1 VEVFQ
6 GPSHSVS
13 YSPPLCA
20 YDNYDELLDAQ
31 LQQEQ
36 EAPEFEDREEEY
48 NEAFNGGAGDNIA
61 NNEMEGQFAI
71 NQVNANAANN
81 AQVAAM
87 EQQAGLMVV
96 AADNPHTH
104 SRVFVQEG
112 MWCTMVES
120 RHPSLTDAL
129 WDAGY
134 QMGLRGLF
142 RVPWHNIWGILAQV
156 GMGQHG
162 LGYSVIQMVVLYHND
177 GHGPLG

>member
-1 VEVFQ
+1 MQTVHTPQEGEVQDDEADLDFLEAGVEVFP

-31 LQQEQ
+31 LQQVVDAAIYLDEINDHPVVQEQ

-48 NEAFNGGAGDNIA
+48 NEAFDGGAGDNIA
-61 NNEMEGQFAI
+61 NNEMEGQLAI

-96 AADNPHTH
+96 AADNP
-104 SRVFVQEG
+104 Q
-112 MWCTMVES
+112 
-120 RHPSLTDAL
+120 
-129 WDAGY
+129 
-134 QMGLRGLF
+134 
-142 RVPWHNIWGILAQV
+142 
-156 GMGQHG
+156 
-162 LGYSVIQMVVLYHND
+162 
-177 GHGPLG
+177 